1 MSSEQQAA
9 SNSKQEDQ
17 ALVAVGDPSLTM
29 AQKKLA
35 GSSNCLNCGTELKG
49 PFCYYCGQPRDLME
63 DLLDLDS
70 RFMRTIKPLLF
81 KPGRLTR
88 DYMNGRRFRYAPPMR
103 LYIFS
108 SIVFFLLA
116 AFLSSDAIRIQGV
129 ENNEGIIH
137 FSTESTGGEL
147 EELGEVLSKLPL
159 DEQKQKEIA
168 EIIAEEPSEESD
180 EPMFASSDIS
190 FNDDPWDRET
200 NPVDIRWLPDWINDR
215 INDEIEGS
223 PQKAQQIND
232 NPNLIVD
239 KVFDILPA
247 TMFVLLPVVALIFKF
262 WYLFAKR
269 YYVEH
274 LIFSLHNHSFIFVSL
289 IVILLANVANSY
301 WSAHE
306 YTAAATGAGW
316 LITIISI
323 WIPLYLLISLRV
335 VYQQGWLLT
344 IGKFFAVGL
353 SYVTLLALVTSG
365 VAIASFVLASPP
377 AGLPGREPWFQAQ
390 VSMCTQSVSAVTK
403 YSRNRAA
410 VMQPP

>member
-1 MSSEQQAA
+1 MNSEQQATGD
-9 SNSKQEDQ
+9 SIPEDQ
-17 ALVAVGDPSLTM
+17 ALVAVGDPSLTLD
-29 AQKKLA
+29 AKKLA
-35 GSSNCLNCGTELKG
+35 GSAQCLNCGTELKG
-49 PFCYYCGQPRDLME
+49 PFCYYCGQPDRNFMRFFPALLRDLME

-88 DYMNGRRFRYAPPMR
+88 DYMDGRRFRYAPPMR

-116 AFLSSDAIRIQGV
+116 AFLSSDAITLNGM
-129 ENNEGIIH
+129 ENNEAIITI
-137 FSTESTGGEL
+137 STENTDPEL
-147 EELGEVLSKLPL
+147 EELGEIISNLPL
-159 DEQKQKEIA
+159 DAQKQKEIE
-168 EIIAEEPSEESD
+168 EIIAEESD
-180 EPMFASSDIS
+180 DPLFASSDIS
-190 FNDDPWDRET
+190 FNDEPWDRET

-223 PQKAQQIND
+223 PQKAEQINE

-289 IVILLANVANSY
+289 IVLLLANVANSF
-301 WSAHE
+301 WSAHG

-316 LITIISI
+316 LITIISV

-335 VYQQGWLLT
+335 VYQQGWWLT
-344 IGKFFAVGL
+344 LGKFFVIGI
-353 SYVTLLALVTSG
+353 SYVTLLALVTTV
-365 VAIASFVLASPP
+365 VAIASFVL
-377 AGLPGREPWFQAQ
+377 L
-390 VSMCTQSVSAVTK
+390 
-403 YSRNRAA
+403 
-410 VMQPP
+410 